1 MRNTR
6 PVILAALVLLP
17 LGACASVKETLLGPQ
32 MSDIAYPARLVASEQ
47 TVVIPSDSPRPAS
60 ANSLWR
66 NGARAFFH
74 DQRASHIGD
83 ILTVNININDN
94 AKLQNETVANR
105 KTANTL
111 GIPNLLGFESSLGR
125 LLPKAFNPSAAI
137 STAGNSSSDGQG
149 SVNRSEA
156 ISLTIAAVVT
166 QVLPNGNLVIQ
177 GRQEVRINQELR
189 ELTIAGIVRPEDITS
204 TNTIQHT
211 QIAEARVSYGGKGS
225 VATVQNVPVGQ
236 ALINKFSPF

>member
-1 MRNTR
+1 MR
-6 PVILAALVLLP
+6 AACLLP
-17 LGACASVKETLLGPQ
+17 LLLLPLAACGTVHDAVATPQ
-32 MSDIAYPARLVASEQ
+32 MSAIAYPAKLIPSEQ
-47 TVVIPSDSPRPAS
+47 TVIIPADAPRPAS

-105 KTANTL
+105 KAANSL
-111 GIPNLLGFESSLGR
+111 GVPNLLGFESTLGR
-125 LLPKAFNPSAAI
+125 ILPKAFTPASAI
-137 STAGNSSSDGQG
+137 STNSNSQSDGQG

-177 GRQEVRINQELR
+177 GKQEVRINQELR
-189 ELTIAGIVRPEDITS
+189 ELTVAGIVRPEDITS

-211 QIAEARVSYGGKGS
+211 QIAEARVSYGGKGQLT
-225 VATVQNVPVGQ
+225 TVQGVPAGQ
-236 ALINKFSPF
+236 AILNKFSPF